1 MPLLRQAI
9 YALALFNNGKNDK
22 ISSVKK
28 HDNLKKLKE
37 MRDVQKREIFLKLVK
52 QVEVKDQ
59 VLVTS
64 KTSQTRKNRKIRNF
78 SLKLMGLKELK

>member
-9 YALALFNNGKNDK
+9 NALALFNNGKNDK
-22 ISSVKK
+22 TSSVKK
-28 HDNLKKLKE
+28 HDSLKKLKE
-37 MRDVQKREIFLKLVK
+37 MRDMQKRKIFLKLVK

-64 KTSQTRKNRKIRNF
+64 IQRIKKYTRKTQKPN
-78 SLKLMGLKELK
+78 